1 MTLEFDWLWLIPV
14 FSLLILL
21 WQKRRLQRAVPGES
35 KTGTVARF
43 DSAKVVDGLLARGIE
58 GPETRL
64 LVKLL
69 ELSAEKEPDR
79 LLNSRV
85 AFEHALRRA
94 LGQNPALMRD
104 LEMRRAL
111 DRIRVRRGWEV
122 PSSSSQGVS
131 LPFDEE
137 ELLVQG
143 PDGILLRTITIH
155 CDAHSIAVRVVEHS
169 DPTQTDLSWQPGDD
183 LEVVFFRQDL
193 GGLHFETR
201 LQEKRE
207 LGEWFLFFETPERI
221 RVEQRRRFARIPI
234 EAPIRFLHLP
244 LGKGGYHDPDR
255 ELLHQAQLVDLGTG
269 GLAIDTDAELEKGDL
284 LVIRGVPSLEAKDIT
299 GRVVEEVP
307 IGDDP
312 EGGVG
317 VKFVGLCA
325 TDRDRIASLVFATR
339 IESSDVGFYF
349 DREGDVSQAALG
361 SEGQV

>member
-1 MTLEFDWLWLIPV
+1 MPPEFDWLWLIPGFFV
-14 FSLLILL
+14 LIWLAKPLRSLV
-21 WQKRRLQRAVPGES
+21 AAPVES
-35 KTGTVARF
+35 TQEAAAKF
-43 DSAKVVDGLLARGIE
+43 DASLVLGGLLARGIE
-58 GPETRL
+58 GSEARL
-64 LVKLL
+64 LVKLTR
-69 ELSAEKEPDR
+69 LSAEIEPDR
-79 LLNSRV
+79 LLNSRFG
-85 AFEHALRRA
+85 FEHALR
-94 LGQNPALMRD
+94 LSLQKDPALMRD
-104 LEMRRAL
+104 LEMRKAL

-122 PSSSSQGVS
+122 PSSNSKGVS
-131 LPFDEE
+131 LPFEEE

-143 PDGILLRTITIH
+143 PSGILLRTVTIH

-169 DPTQTDLSWQPGDD
+169 NPAQTDLDWQVGDD

-244 LGKGGYHDPDR
+244 LGKDAYHDPER
-255 ELLHQAQLVDLGTG
+255 EILHQAKLIDLGTG
-269 GLAIDTDAELEKGDL
+269 GLAIDTDANLKKDDL
-284 LVIRGVPSLEAKDIT
+284 LVIRGVPSLEAQDIT

-307 IGDDP
+307 IGTDP

-317 VKFVGLCA
+317 VRFVGLSA

-339 IESSDVGFYF
+339 IKSSDVGFYF
-349 DREGDVSQAALG
+349 EREEDVSQAALG
-361 SEGQV
+361 SEASE